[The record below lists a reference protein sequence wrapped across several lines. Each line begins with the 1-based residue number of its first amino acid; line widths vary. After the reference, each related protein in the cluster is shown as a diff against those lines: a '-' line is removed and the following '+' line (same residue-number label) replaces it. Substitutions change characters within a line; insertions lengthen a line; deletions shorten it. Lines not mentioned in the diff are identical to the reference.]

1 MDIGKVIGTV
11 VATRKDDTLSGTRLL
26 VVQPLDDKGES
37 TGKPLVATDTHCQ
50 AGRGDVIYMVTGGD
64 AVGVLADRKMPVDAA
79 IVGIVDSVSRVE
91 GMPGSEE
98 A

>member
-11 VATRKDDTLSGTRLL
+11 VATRKDSSLNGTRLL
-26 VVQPLDDKGES
+26 IVQRLDEKGES
-37 TGKPLVATDTHCQ
+37 VGNPLVATDSHCQ
-50 AGRGDVIYMVTGGD
+50 AGRGEIVYMVTGGD

-79 IVGIVDSVSRVE
+79 IVGIVDSVSREE
-91 GMPGSEE
+91 GMPGREE

>member
-11 VATRKDDTLSGTRLL
+11 VATRKDDNLSGTRLL

-50 AGRGDVIYMVTGGD
+50 AGRGEIVYMVTGGD
-64 AVGVLADRKMPVDAA
+64 AVGVLAGRKMPVDAA
-79 IVGIVDSVSRVE
+79 IVGIVDSVNRAE
-91 GMPGSEE
+91 ALPGNEE

>member
-11 VATRKDDTLSGTRLL
+11 VATRKDDNLIGTRLL

-50 AGRGDVIYMVTGGD
+50 AGRGDTIYMVTGGD
-64 AVGVLADRKMPVDAA
+64 AVGVLVGRKMPVDAA
-79 IVGIVDSVSRVE
+79 IVGIVDSVSRIE
-91 GMPGSEE
+91 EMPGSEE

>member
-11 VATRKDDTLSGTRLL
+11 VATRKDDNLIGTRLL

-50 AGRGDVIYMVTGGD
+50 AGRGDTIYMVTGGD
-64 AVGVLADRKMPVDAA
+64 AVGVLPGRKMPVDAA

-91 GMPGSEE
+91 EMPGSEE

>member
-11 VATRKDDTLSGTRLL
+11 VATRKDDSLTGTRLL
-26 VVQPLDDKGES
+26 VVQPLDDEGES
-37 TGKPLVATDTHCQ
+37 TGKPLVATDTDCQ
-50 AGRGDVIYMVTGGD
+50 AGRGDTIYMVTGGD
-64 AVGVLADRKMPVDAA
+64 AVGVLTGRKMPVDAA

-91 GMPGSEE
+91 GMPDSEE